1 MVTRG
6 NRNACEGEGF
16 TFNSSSSSKM
26 GWVEKVSPLCLN
38 CQEVIIKIKKKK
50 KKNNNNNN
58 KNNKKGK

>member
-38 CQEVIIKIKKKK
+38 CQEVIIKIK
-50 KKNNNNNN
+50 N
-58 KNNKKGK
+58 KIK

>member
-26 GWVEKVSPLCLN
+26 GWVEKVSPLCLDY
-38 CQEVIIKIKKKK
+38 QEVIIKIKKKK
-50 KKNNNNNN
+50 KKT
-58 KNNKKGK
+58 KTKQNKKGK